1 MKLETFD
8 DCEQALIEFV
18 GNRSQNHSGAMTTE
32 RAEQMARFTGSPH
45 ASLKVVH
52 IAGTSGKTSTSY
64 FVSALLQASGAKV
77 GLTVSPHIHSIAERA
92 LINGKTLDEDVYV
105 QYFKEFYG
113 LVKEAGFSLSYFE
126 FMMVF
131 SLWVFSKQNVDYAV
145 IETGLGGLYDAS
157 NICQESN
164 KVCVITDIGLDH
176 THILGDSLYEI
187 AKQKAGIAWKGNYVV
202 AYEQHTDVSR
212 AICERMA
219 EVGATWHRAE
229 DITYDSMSVVPKFQ
243 QRNWQLAFAAYTL
256 IESRDKLVKPSTEQ
270 IIATQKINVPARMES
285 YTIRGKTVIIDGAH
299 NEQKMTAFFDSF
311 RLLHPGLKPPVLIA
325 LKNNKDFENIAPI
338 IASNTDIAIATEFT
352 MEQDMPAGAKPA
364 SEIAHNLQRAGVK
377 MVIEEPDVTVAL
389 NALIDTE
396 SDIVLVIG
404 SFFLAAEVSK
414 LLKKKQLA
422 ES

>member
-32 RAEQMARFTGSPH
+32 RAEQMARFIGSPH
-45 ASLKVVH
+45 TSLKIVH

-105 QYFKEFYG
+105 QYFRKFYG
-113 LVKEAGFSLSYFE
+113 LVKEAGLSLSYFE

-131 SLWVFSKQNVDYAV
+131 SLWVFAKQNVDYAV

-176 THILGDSLYEI
+176 TQILGNSLYEI
-187 AKQKAGIAWKGNYVV
+187 AKQKAGIAWEGNDVV
-202 AYEQHTDVSR
+202 AYEQHADVSK
-212 AICERMA
+212 AITERMV

-229 DITYDSMSVVPKFQ
+229 TVTYDSLSVVPKFQ
-243 QRNWQLAFAAYTL
+243 QRNWQLAFATYML
-256 IESRDKLVKPSTEQ
+256 IASRDKLTELMPDQ
-270 IIATQKINVPARMES
+270 ITATQKINVPARMEA
-285 YTIRGKTVIIDGAH
+285 YVFKGKTVIIDGAH
-299 NEQKMTAFFDSF
+299 NEQKMIAFFESF

-338 IASNTDIAIATEFT
+338 IASNTDTAIATEFT

-364 SEIAHNLQRAGVK
+364 DEIANDLRRSGAKRVA
-377 MVIEEPDVTVAL
+377 VEPDIIDAL
-389 NALIDTE
+389 NILL
-396 SDIVLVIG
+396 DIQGGVVVVVG